1 MGRLLQSSLLEI
13 KKLVVKGAD
22 PSKIEM
28 VILPEGVTPP
38 SYWREAWEIRGTY
51 EGKSK
56 AVGKARI
63 AKTDE
68 KVAITWRE

>member
-1 MGRLLQSSLLEI
+1 LGRLLQSSLLEI

-38 SYWREAWEIRGTY
+38 SY
-51 EGKSK
+51 
-56 AVGKARI
+56 
-63 AKTDE
+63 
-68 KVAITWRE
+68 